1 MKDKF
6 EVLLSSDT
14 SGGVNVWDP
23 STGNSL
29 HQYKGGQTSKNTVG
43 WVKQVI
49 KTKLTF
55 CGNSLLFY

>member
-23 STGNSL
+23 RTGNSL

-49 KTKLTF
+49 KTNLTF
-55 CGNSLLFY
+55 C